1 MILVDQYLEEKLNQN
16 IDREGILIM
25 QNETKISNFLNAVQR
40 LNEAIIE
47 CGEMPTAL
55 NRDGV
60 IQRFEFTTELAWK
73 ASRE

>member
-25 QNETKISNFLNAVQR
+25 Q
-40 LNEAIIE
+40 NEAIIE

>member
-1 MILVDQYLEEKLNQN
+1 MNQN

-25 QNETKISNFLNAVQR
+25 Q
-40 LNEAIIE
+40 NEAIIE

>member
-1 MILVDQYLEEKLNQN
+1 KFDVILVDQYLEEKLNQN

-25 QNETKISNFLNAVQR
+25 Q
-40 LNEAIIE
+40 NEAIIE

>member
-1 MILVDQYLEEKLNQN
+1 KFDVILVDQYLEEKLNQN

-25 QNETKISNFLNAVQR
+25 